1 MYEFSLSFLSE
12 GHLCL
17 WCWWL
22 GVWTSNFWISHK
34 DLGFPLHLFL
44 HSTISGR
51 ISALAILSEFLFLAF
66 CLKLLLT
73 YPISQNGGGALGKAP
88 FLFLSAGPCG
98 GGSLPLESTVVP
110 HPLLSAPAAQVSFQG
125 FKMKLMPSFAPWP
138 YMCFPLCLEQLSA
151 HITSCTWLL
160 FHHF

>member
-1 MYEFSLSFLSE
+1 MDFPQ
-12 GHLCL
+12 G
-17 WCWWL
+17 
-22 GVWTSNFWISHK
+22 
-34 DLGFPLHLFL
+34 LGFPSPSLPAFYNLRENFCTGYPLRIPVPGLLFKIVTYL
-44 HSTISGR
+44 PNFPEWGR
-51 ISALAILSEFLFLAF
+51 GLGQSPLPVPVCRALWWRQ
-66 CLKLLLT
+66 
-73 YPISQNGGGALGKAP
+73 P
-88 FLFLSAGPCG
+88 
-98 GGSLPLESTVVP
+98 PLESTVVP